1 MILVTRQYECGW
13 GLMVSVDGGWTC
25 GLLNVVDVRN
35 MFTANLHIS
44 ILSYH
49 THISPP
55 SHYPAC
61 LPFCLLWEKQGRRED
76 LHSDDR
82 EDGLVGAFTR
92 LLRINNSNNKC
103 KLIILVPLPSSSLAL
118 PRLGYFVE
126 FLCGELYVQEQVH
139 GNNNNKNDI

>member
-1 MILVTRQYECGW
+1 MWLRINGVCRW
-13 GLMVSVDGGWTC
+13 WVDLWLIERRRRKKYVHRKSTHF
-25 GLLNVVDVRN
+25 DP
-35 MFTANLHIS
+35 F
-44 ILSYH
+44 LSH
-49 THISPP
+49 TYIAPFPLS
-55 SHYPAC
+55 C

-139 GNNNNKNDI
+139 GNNNNNNDI